1 MLKQFHKMMLRMLPG
16 PFVAWLLVLLFLLVM
31 QFLIKYLPQLV
42 GKGLPVRV
50 IFELISYNLAYML
63 VLAVPMAALIATL
76 MTFGRLAETQ
86 AWTVMRGSGVSFM
99 QLVWP
104 LWIVGLLLSG
114 GMWIFNTQ
122 IHPEANFRA
131 FTLWKNIRE
140 ARPGFDLRAGVVYDG
155 IDNYRMLVRRI
166 PEGEPNELHGVTL
179 YDYSSGVRFRTDITA
194 EHGTLQTRD
203 NGRTLLLTLFNGE
216 VHRPR
221 PGSGAT
227 PDRYERMSFE
237 RQLLRISL
245 DNLDFRRT
253 DPNQVSRNDR
263 TMPSSAM
270 IALVDSLEETARVKK
285 SELAAQV
292 LRLGDGTLSHGSW
305 QRSGQG
311 RLLKRGRDAAGTR
324 PQAGAAVVSGGE
336 VATDGSVTSGGSMT
350 SSGSATSGGS
360 VTSEVAR
367 ETARETARA
376 LRTSID
382 SGHRTVRFVEE
393 KAGKF
398 TVEIHK
404 KYSMAL
410 ACLLFMVLG
419 APLGLSIRRGGLG
432 TSAVIAL
439 TIFMF
444 HWVSL
449 ANGEKFA
456 DRGYMEPW
464 LGMWI
469 ANIVTAIL
477 GLAMTL
483 FVWLDLRAAASPW
496 ARVGHWVQ
504 HTIKR
509 A

>member
-1 MLKQFHKMMLRMLPG
+1 MTKQFHKMMLRMLPG

-63 VLAVPMAALIATL
+63 VLAVPMAALISTL
-76 MTFGRLAETQ
+76 MAFGRLAETQ
-86 AWTVMRGSGVSFM
+86 AWTVIRGSGVSFV

-104 LWIVGLLLSG
+104 VWIVGMLLSG
-114 GMWIFNTQ
+114 GMWVFNTQ

-140 ARPGFDLRAGVVYDG
+140 AKPGFDLRAGVVYDG
-155 IDNYRMLVRRI
+155 IDNYRMLVRHI
-166 PEGEPNELHGVTL
+166 PEENPNELYGVTL

-194 EHGTLQTRD
+194 ERGLLQTRN
-203 NGRTLLLTLFNGE
+203 NGRMLLLTLFDGE

-221 PGSGAT
+221 PGSGT
-227 PDRYERMSFE
+227 VPDRYERMSFD

-245 DNLDFRRT
+245 DDLDFRRT
-253 DPNQVSRNDR
+253 DPNQVNRNDR

-270 IALVDSLEETARVKK
+270 IALVDSLHQTARAKK
-285 SELAAQV
+285 NELAEQV
-292 LRLGDGTLSHGSW
+292 LRLGDGTLSDQAW
-305 QRSGQG
+305 QRSSQG
-311 RLLKRGRDAAGTR
+311 RLLLRGRDVGNAFPA
-324 PQAGAAVVSGGE
+324 PIE
-336 VATDGSVTSGGSMT
+336 P
-350 SSGSATSGGS
+350 
-360 VTSEVAR
+360 SEADSTGR
-367 ETARETARA
+367 ALLLETARETARA

-382 SGHRTVRFVEE
+382 SGHRTVRFTSER
-393 KAGKF
+393 ADRY

-410 ACLLFMVLG
+410 SCFLFMILG

-432 TSAVIAL
+432 TSAVVAL
-439 TIFMF
+439 AIFMF

-456 DRGYMEPW
+456 DRGLMDPW
-464 LGMWI
+464 LGMWL

-483 FVWLDLRAAASPW
+483 FVWLDLRAAVSPW
-496 ARVGHWVQ
+496 ARLGHWAR
-504 HTIKR
+504 HTLSLFTPMNHR
-509 A
+509 

>member
-1 MLKQFHKMMLRMLPG
+1 MTKQFHKMMLRLLPG
-16 PFVAWLLVLLFLLVM
+16 PFAAWLLVLLFLLVM

-42 GKGLPVRV
+42 GKGLPVLV

-76 MTFGRLAETQ
+76 MAFGQLAETQ
-86 AWTVMRGSGVSFM
+86 AWTVMRGSGVSFI

-104 LWIVGLLLSG
+104 LWIAGVLLSG
-114 GMWIFNTQ
+114 GMWIFNTR

-140 ARPGFDLRAGVVYDG
+140 AKPGFDLRAGVVYDG
-155 IDNYRMLVRRI
+155 VDNYRMLVRHI
-166 PEGEPNELHGVTL
+166 PDEDPNELHGVTL
-179 YDYSSGVRFRTDITA
+179 YDYSAGVRFRTDITA
-194 EHGTLQTRD
+194 EQGMLQTRD
-203 NGRTLLLTLFNGE
+203 DGRTLLLTLFDGE

-221 PGSGAT
+221 PGSGTT

-237 RQLLRISL
+237 RQLLRIPL

-253 DPNQVSRNDR
+253 DPNQVNRNDR

-270 IALVDSLEETARVKK
+270 IALVDSLQETARMKK

-292 LRLGDGTLSHGSW
+292 LRLGNGMLSSQSW

-311 RLLKRGRDAAGTR
+311 RLLLRGRDGVGAPAEAGFVQE
-324 PQAGAAVVSGGE
+324 PGVLP
-336 VATDGSVTSGGSMT
+336 GGSTGLPENSTGAGVERELML
-350 SSGSATSGGS
+350 
-360 VTSEVAR
+360 
-367 ETARETARA
+367 ETAQETARA
-376 LRTSID
+376 LRTTID
-382 SGHRTVRFVEE
+382 SGYRTVRFVED
-393 KAGKF
+393 KADRY

-410 ACLLFMVLG
+410 ACLLFMILG
-419 APLGLSIRRGGLG
+419 APLGLSMRRGGLG
-432 TSAVIAL
+432 TSAVVAL
-439 TIFMF
+439 AIFMF

-456 DRGYMEPW
+456 DRGLMDPW
-464 LGMWI
+464 LGMWL
-469 ANIVTAIL
+469 ANIVTGVL

-483 FVWLDLRAAASPW
+483 YVWLDLRAAVSPW
-496 ARVGHWVQ
+496 AR
-504 HTIKR
+504 IKKIPLR
-509 A
+509 P